1 MIASSISCQSKC
13 RSLQFFLLCSVQL
26 RIKMM
31 QMRQVSDLYS
41 PKEQWASY
49 VINAIKAK
57 ELHSKNVNYIVRNK
71 KVSSNRATCK
81 QSCWAGSFCLFL
93 PKSMA
98 PSRCPSTPLAFPLN
112 SCNLVRFPLLSGNAS
127 QHP

>member
-1 MIASSISCQSKC
+1 MTMELSGSRVCMIAAFRFDMASEST
-13 RSLQFFLLCSVQL
+13 
-26 RIKMM
+26 MM
-31 QMRQVSDLYS
+31 HLWQVSDLYS

-57 ELHSKNVNYIVRNK
+57 ELHAKNVNYIVRNK
-71 KVSSNRATCK
+71 EVSSNRATCK

-98 PSRCPSTPLAFPLN
+98 PSGCPSMPLASPL
-112 SCNLVRFPLLSGNAS
+112 
-127 QHP
+127 